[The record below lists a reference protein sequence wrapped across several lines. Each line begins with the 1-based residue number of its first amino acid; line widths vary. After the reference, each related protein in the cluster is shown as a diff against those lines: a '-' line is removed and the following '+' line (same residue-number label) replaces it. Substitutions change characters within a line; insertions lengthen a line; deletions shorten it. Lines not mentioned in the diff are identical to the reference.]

1 MEILLGVLLV
11 VVVVLAGRLVLR
23 GFRAGLTES
32 SLVRTDQPTPA
43 ASSTFQN
50 MLFLKTLQQTPSID
64 PSGDDSP
71 ADTPSG
77 SDTSPSDCS
86 PPDSRIGYSDSRGA
100 GSDAGNT
107 GTDGGGFGGDAG
119 DAF

>member
-1 MEILLGVLLV
+1 MEIFLGLLLV

-50 MLFLKTLQQTPSID
+50 MLFLETLQQTPSR
-64 PSGDDSP
+64 SS
-71 ADTPSG
+71 
-77 SDTSPSDCS
+77 
-86 PPDSRIGYSDSRGA
+86 SRIDRE
-100 GSDAGNT
+100 T
-107 GTDGGGFGGDAG
+107 G
-119 DAF
+119 